1 MQTFLQDLRYATRT
15 LGRAPAYTAIAV
27 LTLALGI
34 GANTAIFS
42 VIHGVL
48 LKDLPF
54 ANGARVVRLKQPVAA
69 GQIDD
74 AGFSV
79 REIAD
84 LRSRSRSLQ
93 TIVEYHSMSFNML
106 RRGEPQRVQTGVV
119 SANYFDALGV
129 RPLLGRAFR
138 EGEDQ
143 AGATPVVVLSYRFWR
158 ERLGGDTTII
168 GKTVEMTDRVH
179 TVIGIL
185 PPLPAFPNDND
196 VFMPVS
202 SCPFRMSEFWT
213 TRRDVRALTGLAV
226 ARPGVELA
234 AVRADL
240 KAVASQMHNEHT
252 ESYPD
257 AQGFGIGAESLLEE
271 LAGPARETL
280 ALLLATSAFVLAIAC
295 ANVANLT
302 LVRLVHRRSELVVR
316 AALGAGSG
324 RLARQLLTESVVV
337 AGAGAL
343 VGVGLAAALLRVLVP
358 YAARFTPRAFE
369 IGLDAPVLLFTL
381 GVSVVVGLASG
392 TLPLVGMTRDL
403 ATGLRARGDGGQA
416 RGRRGRAER
425 GLVVAQVAVSV
436 VLLAA
441 AGLSVRSMIELSRLD
456 AGYKPEQV
464 LSLRVTPSRE
474 RYQRPEDR
482 VAVTTRIVTDMR
494 ALPGVSGVALVAA
507 VPLGEDGR
515 MSHGMLIQGRAVGPN
530 EVAPQAE
537 MQIVSGEYFTTIGVP
552 IMKGRTFDEHD
563 RLGTEEVAVISRS
576 LAQRY
581 WRDAEPL
588 GARISPDGGDTWLRV
603 VGVAGDVRDHALD
616 QDPIDVFYVAFAQT
630 PGGENVLLRSTTKDP
645 ARLAKQATAAI
656 RAIDPDM
663 PVDNIRTLME
673 IRLDSLA
680 PRRLTASLLALF
692 ALLAVLIAA
701 AGIGGVLAFSVS
713 QRTREIGVRLALGAQ
728 RIEVLALVFRQGGA
742 MIAIGLAIGAV
753 GALWLTRFMQGL
765 VFGIG
770 ARDPLTLAVACLT
783 LAAVG
788 LIASLG
794 PARRATAV
802 DPVIALRNG

>member
-69 GQIDD
+69 GQIGD

-185 PPLPAFPNDND
+185 PPLPAVPNDND

-441 AGLSVRSMIELSRLD
+441 AGLSVRSMIELSRVD

-494 ALPGVSGVALVAA
+494 ALPGISGVALVAA

-630 PGGENVLLRSTTKDP
+630 PGGENVLLRSTNDP

-794 PARRATAV
+794 PARLATAV

>member
-392 TLPLVGMTRDL
+392 TLPLVGMTRDP

-441 AGLSVRSMIELSRLD
+441 AGLSVRSMIELSRVD

-563 RLGTEEVAVISRS
+563 RLGTEEVAVLSRS

-630 PGGENVLLRSTTKDP
+630 PGGENVLLRSTNDP

>member
-34 GANTAIFS
+34 GANTGIFS

-143 AGATPVVVLSYRFWR
+143 AGATPVVVLGYRFWR

-226 ARPGVELA
+226 ARPGVALA

-257 AQGFGIGAESLLEE
+257 AQGFGIGEESLLEE

-630 PGGENVLLRSTTKDP
+630 PGGENVLLRSTNDP

>member
-441 AGLSVRSMIELSRLD
+441 AGLSVRSMIELSRVD

-515 MSHGMLIQGRAVGPN
+515 MSHGMLIQGRPVGPN

-630 PGGENVLLRSTTKDP
+630 PGGENVLLRSTNDP

>member
-34 GANTAIFS
+34 GANTGIFS

-143 AGATPVVVLSYRFWR
+143 AGATPVVVLGYRFWR

-213 TRRDVRALTGLAV
+213 TRRDVRALTGFAV
-226 ARPGVELA
+226 ARPGVALA

-240 KAVASQMHNEHT
+240 KAVASQIHNEHT

-630 PGGENVLLRSTTKDP
+630 PGGENVLLRSTNDP

>member
-129 RPLLGRAFR
+129 RPLLGRTFR

-213 TRRDVRALTGLAV
+213 TRRDVRALTGFAV

-441 AGLSVRSMIELSRLD
+441 AGLSVRSMIELSRVD

-515 MSHGMLIQGRAVGPN
+515 MSHGMLIQGRPVGPN

>member
-34 GANTAIFS
+34 GANTGIFS

-129 RPLLGRAFR
+129 RPMLGRTFR

-271 LAGPARETL
+271 LSGPARETL

-456 AGYKPEQV
+456 PGYKPEQV

-494 ALPGVSGVALVAA
+494 ALPDVSGVALVAA

-515 MSHGMLIQGRAVGPN
+515 MSHGMLIQGRPVGPN

-588 GARISPDGGDTWLRV
+588 GARISPDGGDTWLRG

-630 PGGENVLLRSTTKDP
+630 PGGENVLLRSTNDP

-753 GALWLTRFMQGL
+753 GTLWLTRFMQGL